1 MAFQV
6 SPGINVSEIDLS
18 TTVPAVATTVG
29 AFAGAFRWGP
39 IGKFVL
45 VNSETTLA
53 SRFGRPDDYNYETF
67 YTAANFLTYG
77 NALYVTRASVTT
89 GFTNNISVA
98 VTSGSNSVSS
108 NGTALGVSVGDRVM
122 GTGIPDDTFVSV
134 SNTSAVQFS
143 KDATASGTVTLTFTA
158 NTRVTSAF
166 AGETDNVVR
175 TTPLVK
181 NSEDFDNLTY
191 SNTNFDNTTFVGRYP
206 GALGNSLKVSMV
218 DTARQY
224 QETVTFATNTTW
236 GSTSANA
243 YALGDLSSATVSIN
257 VSSNTANVVFVWS
270 VDTFSDSV
278 ANSTSAITVGSNSVA
293 TNIITKAAHGLSNTD
308 TVYYADGA
316 SAAADG
322 IQGLDEGEIYYVI
335 DANSSAFSLS
345 TSEGGS
351 AVAISN
357 GAANSDVFITPTT
370 ASDLG
375 LTLGEARLAV
385 TALRNKITVGDFVEF
400 GNTTIGTQNL
410 QVTSLG
416 TQADDGTNI
425 FFAINTDKKFGRSTN
440 FSGTSLTRKWE
451 FFSNVPSA
459 PGISKA
465 VSDVSGTATDEVS
478 VCVVDE
484 DGLITGTAGQVLEVY
499 HNLSRATDAKKEDGT
514 SNFYKTVINENSRWV
529 WATQDRSGATA
540 NTIANISDSTATSVY
555 TRSMIGGVDGTT
567 ESTLTMGALGS
578 AYDLFADSSDVDVSL
593 ILQGKATGTNDVQLA
608 NYIIDNICEVRKDCV
623 AFISPARSDVVG
635 TGVDG
640 TQAQNIVDFRNLL
653 NNTSYAVLDSGYKYQ
668 YDKYNDVYRYI
679 PLNGD
684 MAGIT
689 ARSDL
694 VRDPWFS
701 PAGFSRGQVRNLLKL
716 AFNPDK
722 AERDLLY
729 KNDVNPV
736 VTFPGQGTVL
746 FGDKTLLGRSSAFD
760 RINVRRLFIVLEKA
774 ISTASQSTLF
784 EFNDEFTRAQF
795 RSLVE
800 PFLRE
805 VQGRRGITD
814 YRVVCDDTNNTAAVI
829 DANQF
834 VGDIYIKPA
843 KSINFIQLN
852 FVAVRSGVEFTEIV
866 GQF

>member
-1 MAFQV
+1 
-6 SPGINVSEIDLS
+6 
-18 TTVPAVATTVG
+18 
-29 AFAGAFRWGP
+29 
-39 IGKFVL
+39 
-45 VNSETTLA
+45 
-53 SRFGRPDDYNYETF
+53 
-67 YTAANFLTYG
+67 
-77 NALYVTRASVTT
+77 
-89 GFTNNISVA
+89 
-98 VTSGSNSVSS
+98 
-108 NGTALGVSVGDRVM
+108 
-122 GTGIPDDTFVSV
+122 
-134 SNTSAVQFS
+134 
-143 KDATASGTVTLTFTA
+143 
-158 NTRVTSAF
+158 
-166 AGETDNVVR
+166 
-175 TTPLVK
+175 
-181 NSEDFDNLTY
+181 
-191 SNTNFDNTTFVGRYP
+191 
-206 GALGNSLKVSMV
+206 
-218 DTARQY
+218 
-224 QETVTFATNTTW
+224 
-236 GSTSANA
+236 
-243 YALGDLSSATVSIN
+243 
-257 VSSNTANVVFVWS
+257 
-270 VDTFSDSV
+270 
-278 ANSTSAITVGSNSVA
+278 
-293 TNIITKAAHGLSNTD
+293 
-308 TVYYADGA
+308 
-316 SAAADG
+316 
-322 IQGLDEGEIYYVI
+322 
-335 DANSSAFSLS
+335 
-345 TSEGGS
+345 
-351 AVAISN
+351 
-357 GAANSDVFITPTT
+357 
-370 ASDLG
+370 
-375 LTLGEARLAV
+375 
-385 TALRNKITVGDFVEF
+385 
-400 GNTTIGTQNL
+400 
-410 QVTSLG
+410 
-416 TQADDGTNI
+416 
-425 FFAINTDKKFGRSTN
+425 
-440 FSGTSLTRKWE
+440 
-451 FFSNVPSA
+451 
-459 PGISKA
+459 
-465 VSDVSGTATDEVS
+465 
-478 VCVVDE
+478 
-484 DGLITGTAGQVLEVY
+484 
-499 HNLSRATDAKKEDGT
+499 
-514 SNFYKTVINENSRWV
+514 
-529 WATQDRSGATA
+529 
-540 NTIANISDSTATSVY
+540 
-555 TRSMIGGVDGTT
+555 
-567 ESTLTMGALGS
+567 MGALGS